1 MIQEISK
8 ITGLKY
14 DVNDAEAMALL
25 RRIAQKLPQLNY
37 LVQPSLNNLSFISMV
52 RAAKIAVENEPIV
65 IASISAEPQERKL
78 KIKSSPKG
86 ERIKVAAPNG
96 IRYSYGPIWNESVK
110 KAKGIAVADANREK
124 LLFQAAMYGVNNPEK
139 FDEVANLCE
148 AIVKAGNL

>member
-14 DVNDAEAMALL
+14 DVNDADAMALL
-25 RRIAQKLPQLNY
+25 RRISQKLPQMSY
-37 LVQPSLNNLSFISMV
+37 QVHPSLNNPAFIKMV
-52 RAAKIAVENEPIV
+52 KAAKAAVESEPVMIEEIV
-65 IASISAEPQERKL
+65 EPKERKL

-96 IRYSYGPIWNESVK
+96 VRYSYGPVWNESVK

-124 LLFQAAMYGVNNPEK
+124 LLFQASMYGVKNAAK
-139 FDEVANLCE
+139 IKDVADLCA
-148 AIVKAGNL
+148 AIVKAGKL

>member
-14 DVNDAEAMALL
+14 DVNDADAMALL
-25 RRIAQKLPQLNY
+25 RRISQKLPQMSY
-37 LVQPSLNNLSFISMV
+37 MVHPSLNNPAFIKMV
-52 RAAKIAVENEPIV
+52 KMAKAAVESEPVMIEE
-65 IASISAEPQERKL
+65 IIEPKERKL

-96 IRYSYGPIWNESVK
+96 IRYSYGPVWNESVK
-110 KAKGIAVADANREK
+110 KARGIAVADANRAK
-124 LLFQAAMYGVNNPEK
+124 LEFQATMYGIKNPGK
-139 FDEVANLCE
+139 FKTVDALCE